1 MKYGRCLELA
11 FALVIMLVVMGAASG
26 LNIHLRVFDSEGKHV
41 PEFEVTVHSH
51 DGVHIPWKQGK
62 DGEIEVRL
70 SGVGVARRYQVVVR
84 ATGFAPAII
93 EMDRPEGDIEQTVRL
108 TKGQRIELVLTSKD
122 GRAVPETLEPIVVF
136 PDFQKRVW
144 RSFQHR
150 GRNEL
155 DLNFTSL
162 TKLRPGH
169 YHFYIA
175 EDSPDIYIF
184 LDHPGF
190 MRSFRA
196 GPFGKEELADGKLE
210 IELPKP
216 AELEIV
222 VKPPK
227 ELLEKLPYD
236 VWSVEI
242 DRQSPDDETTG
253 YPLVSIK
260 SEQMDMC
267 IDRQFL
273 APGGYWIIF
282 QTRPA
287 DSSVGYESGRV
298 NAAYFRD
305 WKKYLFTPGQVE
317 KLVFSYT
324 AYDENRHKGN
334 RNVTINVSWHDGKPA
349 AGLPYTLYH
358 EDRNFGSIAIKEGKI
373 STNGRIEI
381 TGLTGEED
389 ASYFT
394 LEIEK
399 GRLGRYLFQLLGEEQ
414 TRELRYKI
422 APLKGNVAPDITVL
436 DIFTGE
442 KVKLSDFRG
451 KVLFVEFWATWCGPC
466 QRPMA
471 HLCEIASERKADWD
485 GKAVLLCISID
496 DKKEDVIDYVS
507 NRGWLGVRH
516 FWCEEGEPGFKSA
529 GVKTYGI
536 TGVPSAV
543 LINQFGRIV
552 WRGHPGS
559 FDIEANIDKL
569 LKDK

>member
-1 MKYGRCLELA
+1 MKYRRCLELA
-11 FALVIMLVVMGAASG
+11 FALLIMLVATGAASD
-26 LNIHLRVFDSEGKHV
+26 LNIHLRVVDSEGKPI
-41 PEFEVTVHSH
+41 PEFEVMVHSH

-62 DGEIEVRL
+62 DGEIEVQL
-70 SGVGVARRYQVVVR
+70 SGVGGARRYQIIVR
-84 ATGFAPAII
+84 AAGFAPAII
-93 EMDRPEGDIEQTVRL
+93 EMDRPEGNIGRTVKL
-108 TKGQRIELVLTSKD
+108 TKGQCIELVLTAKD
-122 GRAVPETLEPIVVF
+122 SRAIPSTLEPTVVF

-144 RSFQHR
+144 LVFQHR
-150 GRNEL
+150 GRYEL

-162 TKLRPGH
+162 TNLRPGR
-169 YHFYIA
+169 YQFYIA
-175 EDSPDIYIF
+175 EDSPGIYVFI
-184 LDHPGF
+184 DHPGF
-190 MRSFRA
+190 MRAFRA

-236 VWSVEI
+236 VWSIEI

-287 DSSVGYESGRV
+287 DSSKGFERGRV
-298 NAAYFRD
+298 NPAYYRD
-305 WKKYLFTPGQVE
+305 VRRYSFVPGQIE
-317 KLVFSYT
+317 KALFRYT
-324 AYDENRHKGN
+324 SYDENRYRGDH
-334 RNVTINVSWHDGKPA
+334 NVAINVRWHDGEPA
-349 AGLPYTLYH
+349 AGLTYTLYH

-373 STNGRIEI
+373 SDNGRIEI
-381 TGLTGEED
+381 NGLTGEED

-394 LEIEK
+394 LIIEK
-399 GRLGRYLFQLLGEEQ
+399 GKLGRYLFQLLGEEK
-414 TRELRYKI
+414 TRELEYKI
-422 APLKGNVAPDITVL
+422 VPLKGDMAPDITFMN
-436 DIFTGE
+436 IFTGQSI
-442 KVKLSDFRG
+442 KFFDHRG

-466 QRPMA
+466 QKPMA
-471 HLCEIASERKADWD
+471 HLCEVASERKADWD

-507 NRGWLGVRH
+507 SRGWFGVRH
-516 FWCEEGEPGFKSA
+516 LWCEEGEPGFKSA
-529 GVKTYGI
+529 GAKTYGI
-536 TGVPSAV
+536 TGVPTAV
-543 LINQFGRIV
+543 LINQSGRIV